1 MALPLKYNLRNIIVR
16 KASTLATAITI
27 GLTVAVFLMVMALAR
42 GIDLTLST
50 SGEPLNLIV
59 LREGSTAELNST
71 LTKENFND
79 LIYLDGV
86 EREADKPLATGEL
99 VTLIYKARKGMNQ
112 GSNVTVRG
120 VGPMS
125 FKLRSGFQTTSGRL
139 FEPGLTEAVVSKR
152 IAERFQG
159 LDIGDRFRIQTTD
172 YTVVGLF
179 DSAGKA
185 FESEIWVDINS
196 LTSTTKRDI
205 FSSVLL
211 RAKDQNALA
220 AMSKRITDD
229 PKLHLK
235 ALSERTFYEDQQGT
249 ASGALKGLA
258 IFISFIMAVGAG
270 FAGMN
275 TMYAAVARRTK
286 EIGTLRVL
294 GFGRLSIL
302 IAFLLESVTIAL
314 IGALI
319 GILLA
324 LPLNFVSTGT
334 SNWVTFSEIAFN
346 FKVTPDL
353 MIFAL
358 IFGGSYRLRGI
369 SVAFNSRISIQN
381 RRCFACLICE

>member
-1 MALPLKYNLRNIIVR
+1 MALPLKYNLRNLVVR
-16 KASTLATAITI
+16 KGSTFATAFTI

-42 GIDLTLST
+42 GIDLTLSS
-50 SGEPLNLIV
+50 SGEPMNVIV
-59 LREGSTAELNST
+59 VREGSTAELNSNVSR
-71 LTKENFND
+71 EQFND

-86 EREADKPLATGEL
+86 AREGDQPLATGETI
-99 VTLIYKARKGMNQ
+99 TLIYKARKGMNQ

-125 FKLRSGFQTTSGRL
+125 FKLHSGFQVVAGRT
-139 FEPGLTEAVVSKR
+139 FQPGLTEAVVSKR

-159 LDIGDRFRIQTTD
+159 LDVGDKFRIQTTD

-185 FESEIWVDINS
+185 FESEIWVDGNS
-196 LTSTTKRDI
+196 LASTTKRDS
-205 FSSVLL
+205 FCSVLL

-220 AMSKRITDD
+220 ALTKRITDD

-235 ALSERTFYEDQQGT
+235 ALSERTFYEDQQGV

-258 IFISFIMAVGAG
+258 IFISLIMAIGAG

-275 TMYAAVARRTK
+275 TMYAAVSRRTK

-294 GFGRLSIL
+294 GFRRRSIL
-302 IAFLLESVTIAL
+302 VAFLLESVAVAV
-314 IGALI
+314 IGAAI
-319 GILLA
+319 GILLT

-346 FKVTPDL
+346 FRVTLDL
-353 MIFAL
+353 MLLAL
-358 IFGGSYRLRGI
+358 AFGAVIGFIGSLLPSIRASRFKIVDALR
-369 SVAFNSRISIQN
+369 A
-381 RRCFACLICE
+381 

>member
-1 MALPLKYNLRNIIVR
+1 MALPLKYNLRNIVVR
-16 KASTLATAITI
+16 KGSTLATAFTI

-59 LREGSTAELNST
+59 MREGSTAELNSSIT
-71 LTKENFND
+71 REQFND
-79 LIYLDGV
+79 LMYLDGV
-86 EREADKPLATGEL
+86 QREEDKPLVTGEII
-99 VTLIYKARKGMNQ
+99 TLIYKARKGMTQ

-125 FKLRSGFQTTSGRL
+125 FKLRSGFQTIAGRV
-139 FEPGLTEAVVSKR
+139 FQPGLTEAVVSKR

-159 LDIGDRFRIQTTD
+159 LDIGDKFRIQTTE

-185 FESEIWVDINS
+185 FESEIWVDISS
-196 LTSTTKRDI
+196 LASTTKRAES
-205 FSSVLL
+205 FSSALMRV
-211 RAKDQNALA
+211 KDQTTLSTLA
-220 AMSKRITDD
+220 KRITDD

-235 ALSERTFYEDQQGT
+235 AMPERAFYEEQQGT

-258 IFISFIMAVGAG
+258 VFISFIMAVGAG

-294 GFGRLSIL
+294 GFGRTSIL
-302 IAFLLESVTIAL
+302 VSFLLESVSIAL
-314 IGALI
+314 IGAAI
-319 GILLA
+319 GVLLA
-324 LPLNFVSTGT
+324 LPLNFISTGT
-334 SNWVTFSEIAFN
+334 SNFVTFSEIAFN
-346 FKVTPDL
+346 FRVTPDL
-353 MIFAL
+353 ILFAL
-358 IFGGSYRLRGI
+358 VFGGVIGFVGSLLPSIRASRFKIVDALR
-369 SVAFNSRISIQN
+369 A
-381 RRCFACLICE
+381 

>member
-1 MALPLKYNLRNIIVR
+1 MALPLKYNIRNIVVR
-16 KASTLATAITI
+16 KGSTLATAFTI

-50 SGEPLNLIV
+50 SGEPLNVIV

-71 LTKENFND
+71 ITQENFKD
-79 LIYLDGV
+79 LMYLDGV
-86 EREADKPLATGEL
+86 AREGDTPLATAEII
-99 VTLIYKARKGMNQ
+99 TLIYKARKGMTQ

-125 FKLRSGFQTTSGRL
+125 FKLRSGFAIAAGRT
-139 FEPGLTEAVVSKR
+139 FQPGLAEAVVSKR

-159 LDIGDRFRIQTTD
+159 LGIGDRFKVQTTE

-179 DSAGKA
+179 DSGGKA
-185 FESEIWVDINS
+185 FESEIWVDLNS
-196 LTSTTKRDI
+196 LAGATKRTDAL
-205 FSSVLL
+205 SSALL
-211 RAKDQNALA
+211 RAKDLNALSA
-220 AMSKRITDD
+220 LTKRITDD

-235 ALSERTFYEDQQGT
+235 AVAERVFYEDQQGQ
-249 ASGALKGLA
+249 ASGALKVLA
-258 IFISFIMAVGAG
+258 VFITFIMAVGAG

-275 TMYAAVARRTK
+275 TMYAAVSRRTK

-294 GFGRLSIL
+294 GFSRKSIL
-302 IAFLLESVTIAL
+302 IAFLLESVSIAV
-314 IGALI
+314 IGAAI
-319 GILLA
+319 GIVLA

-353 MIFAL
+353 MLFAL
-358 IFGGSYRLRGI
+358 IFGATIGLVGSLLPSIRASRYKIVDALR
-369 SVAFNSRISIQN
+369 A
-381 RRCFACLICE
+381 

>member
-1 MALPLKYNLRNIIVR
+1 MALPLKYNVRNIVVR
-16 KASTLATAITI
+16 KGSTLATAFTI

-42 GIDLTLST
+42 GIDLTLSS

-59 LREGSTAELNST
+59 LREGSTAELNSS
-71 LTKENFND
+71 LTRENFND
-79 LIYLDGV
+79 LMYLDGV
-86 EREADKPLATGEL
+86 EREADKPLAAGEV
-99 VTLIYKARKGMNQ
+99 VTLIYKARKGMSQ

-125 FKLRSGFQTTSGRL
+125 FKLRSGFQTVAGRL
-139 FEPGLTEAVVSKR
+139 FQPGLTEAVVSKR

-196 LTSTTKRDI
+196 LASTTKRETY
-205 FSSVLL
+205 SSVLM
-211 RAKDQNALA
+211 RAKDANALSA
-220 AMSKRITDD
+220 LSKRITDD

-235 ALSERTFYEDQQGT
+235 ALSERTFYEDQQGV

-258 IFISFIMAVGAG
+258 VFIAFIMAVGAA

-294 GFGRLSIL
+294 GFSRISIL
-302 IAFLLESVTIAL
+302 IAFLLESMVIAL
-314 IGALI
+314 IGAAI
-319 GILLA
+319 GIVLA

-334 SNWVTFSEIAFN
+334 SNWATFSEIAFN
-346 FKVTPDL
+346 FRVTFDL
-353 MIFAL
+353 MLIAL
-358 IFGGSYRLRGI
+358 AFGGVIGLVGSFLPSIRASRFKIVDALR
-369 SVAFNSRISIQN
+369 A
-381 RRCFACLICE
+381 

>member
-1 MALPLKYNLRNIIVR
+1 MALPIKYNIRNIIVR
-16 KASTLATAITI
+16 KGSTLATAFTI

-42 GIDLTLST
+42 GIDMTLSS
-50 SGEPLNLIV
+50 SGEPLNMIV
-59 LREGSTAELNST
+59 LREGSTAELNSSVT
-71 LTKENFND
+71 RENFND

-86 EREADKPLATGEL
+86 EREADKPLAAGEL
-99 VTLIYKARKGMNQ
+99 VTLIYKARKGMSQ

-125 FKLRSGFQTTSGRL
+125 FKLRSGFQTVSGRL
-139 FEPGLTEAVVSKR
+139 FQPGLTEAVVSKR

-159 LDIGDRFRIQTTD
+159 LDVGDRFRIQTTD

-196 LTSTTKRDI
+196 LASTTKRENY
-205 FSSVLL
+205 SSVLM
-211 RAKDQNALA
+211 RVKDPNVLTGL
-220 AMSKRITDD
+220 SKRITDD

-235 ALSERTFYEDQQGT
+235 AISERTFYEDQQGT
-249 ASGALKGLA
+249 ASGALKYLA
-258 IFISFIMAVGAG
+258 GFITFIMAVGAG

-302 IAFLLESVTIAL
+302 IAFLLESIAIAL
-314 IGALI
+314 LGAAI
-319 GILLA
+319 GIVLA

-346 FKVTPDL
+346 FRVTPDL
-353 MIFAL
+353 MGLGLLFGAIIGFVGSLLPSIRASRFKIVDAL
-358 IFGGSYRLRGI
+358 R
-369 SVAFNSRISIQN
+369 A
-381 RRCFACLICE
+381 

>member
-16 KASTLATAITI
+16 KGSTLATAFTI

-59 LREGSTAELNST
+59 LREGSTAELNSSIT
-71 LTKENFND
+71 RENFND
-79 LIYLDGV
+79 LQYLDGV
-86 EREADKPLATGEL
+86 EREGDKPLATAEL
-99 VTLIYKARKGMNQ
+99 ITLIYKARKGMNQ

-120 VGPMS
+120 IGPMS
-125 FKLRSGFQTTSGRL
+125 LKLRSGFQTISGRM
-139 FEPGLTEAVVSKR
+139 FNPGLTEAIVSKR

-159 LDIGDRFRIQTTD
+159 FDIGDKFRIQTTD

-179 DSAGKA
+179 DAGGKA
-185 FESEIWVDINS
+185 FESEIWVDVNS
-196 LTSTTKRDI
+196 LASTTKRETY
-205 FSSVLL
+205 SSALL
-211 RAKDQNALA
+211 RVKDQNALA
-220 AMSKRITDD
+220 ALSKRITDD

-235 ALSERTFYEDQQGT
+235 ALAERTFYEDQQGT

-258 IFISFIMAVGAG
+258 VFISFIMAVGAG

-294 GFGRLSIL
+294 GFSRVSVL
-302 IAFLLESVTIAL
+302 IAFLLESVSIAL
-314 IGALI
+314 IGAGI

-346 FKVTPDL
+346 FRVTPDL
-353 MIFAL
+353 MLFAL
-358 IFGGSYRLRGI
+358 LFGAVIGFVGSLLPSIRASRFKIVDALR
-369 SVAFNSRISIQN
+369 A
-381 RRCFACLICE
+381 

>member
-1 MALPLKYNLRNIIVR
+1 MALPLKYNIRNIVVR
-16 KASTLATAITI
+16 KGSTLATAFTI

-42 GIDLTLST
+42 GIDLTLSS
-50 SGEPLNLIV
+50 SGEPLNMIV
-59 LREGSTAELNST
+59 LREGSTAELNSS
-71 LTKENFND
+71 LTRENFND
-79 LIYLDGV
+79 LMYLDGV
-86 EREADKPLATGEL
+86 EREADKPLAAGEL
-99 VTLIYKARKGMNQ
+99 VTLIYKARKGMSQ

-125 FKLRSGFQTTSGRL
+125 FTVAGRL
-139 FEPGLTEAVVSKR
+139 FQSGLTEAVVSKR

-196 LTSTTKRDI
+196 LASTTKRDGY
-205 FSSVLL
+205 SSVLM
-211 RAKDQNALA
+211 RVKDQNALSA
-220 AMSKRITDD
+220 LSKRITDD

-235 ALSERTFYEDQQGT
+235 AVSERTFYEDQQGV

-258 IFISFIMAVGAG
+258 VFISFIMAVGAG

-294 GFGRLSIL
+294 GFSRFSIL
-302 IAFLLESVTIAL
+302 VAFLLESVAIAL
-314 IGALI
+314 IGAAI

-346 FKVTPDL
+346 FRVTFDL
-353 MIFAL
+353 MLFAL
-358 IFGGSYRLRGI
+358 GFGGVIGLIGSLLPSIRASRFKIVDALR
-369 SVAFNSRISIQN
+369 A
-381 RRCFACLICE
+381 

>member
-16 KASTLATAITI
+16 KGSTLATAFTI
-27 GLTVAVFLMVMALAR
+27 GLTVAVFLLVMALAR
-42 GIDLTLST
+42 GIDSTLAS
-50 SGEPLNLIV
+50 SGEPLNVIV
-59 LREGSTAELNST
+59 LREGSTAELNSSVT
-71 LTKENFND
+71 QENFKD

-86 EREADKPLATGEL
+86 ARENEQPLAAGEII
-99 VTLIYKARKGMNQ
+99 TLIYKPRKGQSQ

-125 FKLRSGFQTTSGRL
+125 FKLRSGFKVVAGRV
-139 FEPGLTEAVVSKR
+139 FQPGLTEAVVSKR

-159 LDIGDRFRIQTTD
+159 LEIGDKFRIQTTD

-196 LTSTTKRDI
+196 LASTTKRTEA
-205 FSSVLL
+205 FSSTLL
-211 RAKDQNALA
+211 RVKDANALTA
-220 AMSKRITDD
+220 LTKRITDD

-235 ALSERTFYEDQQGT
+235 AASERTFYEEQQGQ
-249 ASGALKGLA
+249 ASGALKALA
-258 IFISFIMAVGAG
+258 VFITFIMAVGAG

-302 IAFLLESVTIAL
+302 IAFLLESVSIAL
-314 IGALI
+314 IGAAI
-319 GILLA
+319 GILLS

-346 FKVTPDL
+346 FRVTPDL
-353 MIFAL
+353 MIWAL
-358 IFGGSYRLRGI
+358 TFGAVIGFVGSLFPSIRASRFRIVDALR
-369 SVAFNSRISIQN
+369 A
-381 RRCFACLICE
+381 

>member
-1 MALPLKYNLRNIIVR
+1 MALPLKYNIRNIIVR
-16 KASTLATAITI
+16 KGSTLATAFTI

-42 GIDLTLST
+42 GIDLTLSS
-50 SGEPLNLIV
+50 SGEPMNMIV
-59 LREGSTAELNST
+59 LREGSTAELNSSVT
-71 LTKENFND
+71 RENFND
-79 LIYLDGV
+79 LMYLDGV
-86 EREADKPLATGEL
+86 EREGDKPLAAAEL
-99 VTLIYKARKGMNQ
+99 ITLIYKARKGMSQ

-125 FKLRSGFQTTSGRL
+125 FKLRSGFQTVAGRL
-139 FEPGLTEAVVSKR
+139 FQPGLTEAVVSKR

-159 LDIGDRFRIQTTD
+159 LDVGDRFRIQTTD

-196 LTSTTKRDI
+196 LASTTKRDGY
-205 FSSVLL
+205 SSVLM
-211 RAKDQNALA
+211 RVKDQNAMA
-220 AMSKRITDD
+220 ALTKRITDD

-235 ALSERTFYEDQQGT
+235 AQSERAFYEEQQGT

-258 IFISFIMAVGAG
+258 VFISFIMAVGAG

-294 GFGRLSIL
+294 GFSRLSIL
-302 IAFLLESVTIAL
+302 IAFLLESVVIAL
-314 IGALI
+314 IGAAI

-346 FKVTPDL
+346 FRVTADL

-358 IFGGSYRLRGI
+358 IFGAVIGLVGSLLPSIRASRFKIVDALR
-369 SVAFNSRISIQN
+369 A
-381 RRCFACLICE
+381 

>member
-1 MALPLKYNLRNIIVR
+1 MALPLKYNLRNIVVR
-16 KASTLATAITI
+16 KGSTLATAFTI

-42 GIDLTLST
+42 GIDLTLSS

-59 LREGSTAELNST
+59 LREGSTAELNSS
-71 LTKENFND
+71 LTRENFND

-86 EREADKPLATGEL
+86 ERESDQPRAAGEL
-99 VTLIYKARKGMNQ
+99 ITLIYKARKGMSQ

-125 FKLRSGFQTTSGRL
+125 FKLRSGFQVVSGKQ
-139 FEPGLTEAVVSKR
+139 FQPGLAEAVVSKR

-159 LDIGDRFRIQTTD
+159 LDIGDKFRIQTTD

-196 LTSTTKRDI
+196 LASTVKRDGY
-205 FSSVLL
+205 SSVLM
-211 RAKDQNALA
+211 RAKDSNALA
-220 AMSKRITDD
+220 ALSKRITDD

-235 ALSERTFYEDQQGT
+235 AVSERTFYEDQQGV

-258 IFISFIMAVGAG
+258 VFISFIMAVGAG

-294 GFGRLSIL
+294 GFSRLSIL
-302 IAFLLESVTIAL
+302 VAFLLESIAIAL
-314 IGALI
+314 IGAAI

-346 FKVTPDL
+346 FRVTFDL
-353 MIFAL
+353 MLFAL
-358 IFGGSYRLRGI
+358 AFGAVIGLVGSLLPSIRASRFKIVDALR
-369 SVAFNSRISIQN
+369 A
-381 RRCFACLICE
+381 

>member
-1 MALPLKYNLRNIIVR
+1 MALPIKYNVRNIIVR
-16 KASTLATAITI
+16 KGSTLATAFTI

-42 GIDLTLST
+42 GIDLTLSS
-50 SGEPLNLIV
+50 SGEPLNVIV
-59 LREGSTAELNST
+59 LREGSTAELNSA
-71 LTKENFND
+71 LTSENYND
-79 LIYLDGV
+79 LTFLDGV
-86 EREADKPLATGEL
+86 EREGDKPLATGECI
-99 VTLIYKARKGMNQ
+99 TLIYKPRKGQSQ

-125 FKLRSGFQTTSGRL
+125 FKLRSGFQTVAGRL
-139 FEPGLTEAVVSKR
+139 FQPGLTEAVVSKR

-159 LDIGDRFRIQTTD
+159 LDIGDRFRIQTTE

-196 LTSTTKRDI
+196 LHSATKRDNY
-205 FSSVLL
+205 SSVLL
-211 RAKDQNALA
+211 RAKDQNALTA
-220 AMSKRITDD
+220 LTKRITDD
-229 PKLHLK
+229 QRLHLK

-258 IFISFIMAVGAG
+258 VFISFIMAVGAG

-294 GFGRLSIL
+294 GFGRFSIL
-302 IAFLLESVTIAL
+302 IAFLLESVSIAL
-314 IGALI
+314 IGAVI

-334 SNWVTFSEIAFN
+334 SNWLTFSEIAFN
-346 FKVTPDL
+346 FKVTFDL
-353 MIFAL
+353 MIGAL
-358 IFGGSYRLRGI
+358 IFGTVIGFVGSLLPSIRAARFKIVDALR
-369 SVAFNSRISIQN
+369 A
-381 RRCFACLICE
+381 

>member
-1 MALPLKYNLRNIIVR
+1 MPLPLKYNIRNIVVR
-16 KASTLATAITI
+16 KASTLATAFTI

-42 GIDLTLST
+42 GIDLTLSS
-50 SGEPLNLIV
+50 SGEPQNMIV
-59 LREGSTAELNST
+59 LRESSTAELNSSVSREQF
-71 LTKENFND
+71 KD
-79 LIYLDGV
+79 VMYLDGV
-86 EREADKPLATGEL
+86 QREADQPLATGEL
-99 VTLIYKARKGMNQ
+99 ITLIYKARKGMSQ

-125 FKLRSGFQTTSGRL
+125 FKLRSGFQLVGGRQ
-139 FEPGLTEAVVSKR
+139 FQPGLTEAVVSKR
-152 IAERFQG
+152 IADRFQG

-185 FESEIWVDINS
+185 FESEIWVDVNS
-196 LTSTTKRDI
+196 LASTTKRENY
-205 FSSVLL
+205 SSVLL
-211 RAKDQNALA
+211 RVNDAS
-220 AMSKRITDD
+220 AMAPLSKRITDD

-235 ALSERTFYEDQQGT
+235 AISERTFYEDQQGT

-258 IFISFIMAVGAG
+258 VFITFIMAVGAG

-294 GFGRLSIL
+294 GFSRLSIL
-302 IAFLLESVTIAL
+302 AAFLLESVAIAL
-314 IGALI
+314 IGVVI
-319 GILLA
+319 GVLLA

-346 FKVTPDL
+346 FRVTPEL
-353 MIFAL
+353 IQYAL
-358 IFGGSYRLRGI
+358 IFGVLIGFVGALLPSIRASRFKIVDALR
-369 SVAFNSRISIQN
+369 S
-381 RRCFACLICE
+381 

>member
-1 MALPLKYNLRNIIVR
+1 MALPLKYNIRNIVVR
-16 KASTLATAITI
+16 KGSTLVTAFTI
-27 GLTVAVFLMVMALAR
+27 GLTVAVSLMVMALAR
-42 GIDLTLST
+42 GIDLTLSS
-50 SGEPLNLIV
+50 SGEPLNMIV
-59 LREGSTAELNST
+59 LREGSTAELNSS
-71 LTKENFND
+71 LTRENFND
-79 LIYLDGV
+79 LMYLDGV
-86 EREADKPLATGEL
+86 EREADKPLAAGEL
-99 VTLIYKARKGMNQ
+99 VTLIYKARKGMSQ

-125 FKLRSGFQTTSGRL
+125 FKLRSGFQTVAGRV
-139 FEPGLTEAVVSKR
+139 FQPGLTEAVVSKR

-159 LDIGDRFRIQTTD
+159 LDVGDRFRIQTTD

-196 LTSTTKRDI
+196 LASTTKRDNY
-205 FSSVLL
+205 SSVLM
-211 RAKDQNALA
+211 RVKDQNALA
-220 AMSKRITDD
+220 ALSKRITDD

-235 ALSERTFYEDQQGT
+235 AVSERTFYEDQQGAT
-249 ASGALKGLA
+249 SGALKGLA
-258 IFISFIMAVGAG
+258 VFISFIMAVGAG

-294 GFGRLSIL
+294 GFSRLSIL
-302 IAFLLESVTIAL
+302 IAFLLESVAIAL
-314 IGALI
+314 IGAVV

-324 LPLNFVSTGT
+324 LPLNFISTGT

-346 FKVTPDL
+346 FRVTFDL

-358 IFGGSYRLRGI
+358 MFGAVIGFVGSLLPSIRASRFKIVDALR
-369 SVAFNSRISIQN
+369 A
-381 RRCFACLICE
+381 

>member
-1 MALPLKYNLRNIIVR
+1 MALPLKYNLKNIIVR
-16 KASTLATAITI
+16 KGSTLATAFTI
-27 GLTVAVFLMVMALAR
+27 GLTVAVFLLVLALAR
-42 GIDLTLST
+42 GIDMTLSS

-59 LREGSTAELNST
+59 LREGSTAELNSS
-71 LTKENFND
+71 LTRENFKD
-79 LIYLDGV
+79 LVYLDGV
-86 EREADKPLATGEL
+86 ERENDQPLATGEII
-99 VTLIYKARKGMNQ
+99 TLIYKARKGMTQ
-112 GSNVTVRG
+112 GSNITVRG

-125 FKLRSGFQTTSGRL
+125 FKLRSGFTTVAGRS
-139 FEPGLTEAVVSKR
+139 FQPGLTEAVVSKR

-159 LDIGDRFRIQTTD
+159 LDIGDKFRIQTTD

-196 LTSTTKRDI
+196 LSSTTKRQDY
-205 FSSVLL
+205 SSALL
-211 RAKDQNALA
+211 RVKDQNALTA
-220 AMSKRITDD
+220 LTKRISDD

-235 ALSERTFYEDQQGT
+235 ALSERTFYEDQQGQT
-249 ASGALKGLA
+249 SLSLKILA
-258 IFISFIMAVGAG
+258 GFISFIMAVGAG

-294 GFGRLSIL
+294 GFSRLSIL
-302 IAFLLESVTIAL
+302 LAFLLESVSIAV
-314 IGALI
+314 IGAAI
-319 GILLA
+319 GIVLA

-353 MIFAL
+353 MLWAL
-358 IFGGSYRLRGI
+358 IFGGIIGFVGSLLPSIRASRFRIVDALRT
-369 SVAFNSRISIQN
+369 
-381 RRCFACLICE
+381 

>member
-1 MALPLKYNLRNIIVR
+1 MPLPLKYNIRNIVVR
-16 KASTLATAITI
+16 KASTLATAFTI

-42 GIDLTLST
+42 GIDLTLSS
-50 SGEPLNLIV
+50 SGEPQNMIV
-59 LREGSTAELNST
+59 LRESSTAELNSSVSREQF
-71 LTKENFND
+71 KD
-79 LIYLDGV
+79 VMYLDGV
-86 EREADKPLATGEL
+86 QREADQPMATGEL
-99 VTLIYKARKGMNQ
+99 ITLIYKARMGMSQ

-125 FKLRSGFQTTSGRL
+125 FKLRSGFQLVGGRQ
-139 FEPGLTEAVVSKR
+139 FHPGLTEAVVSKR
-152 IAERFQG
+152 IADRFQG

-185 FESEIWVDINS
+185 FESEIWVDVNS
-196 LTSTTKRDI
+196 LASTTKRENY
-205 FSSVLL
+205 SSVLL
-211 RAKDQNALA
+211 RVNDAS
-220 AMSKRITDD
+220 AMAPLSKRITDD

-235 ALSERTFYEDQQGT
+235 AISERTFYEDQQGT

-258 IFISFIMAVGAG
+258 VFITFIMAVGAG

-294 GFGRLSIL
+294 GFSRLSIL
-302 IAFLLESVTIAL
+302 AAFLLESVAIAL
-314 IGALI
+314 IGVVI
-319 GILLA
+319 GVLLA

-346 FKVTPDL
+346 FRVTPEL
-353 MIFAL
+353 IQYAL
-358 IFGGSYRLRGI
+358 IFGVLIGFVGALLPSIRASRFKIVDALR
-369 SVAFNSRISIQN
+369 S
-381 RRCFACLICE
+381 